1 MHGQSDDPDPS
12 QRGRT
17 IVAVIL
23 AGTVGIAIVVFSM
36 AVLWDAL
43 KSPSPGLSENATQVL
58 TGAFGAILGA
68 LAVYLGGRGSR
79 RSDQ

>member
-1 MHGQSDDPDPS
+1 MSVERPGDDDPS

-17 IVAVIL
+17 LVAIIL
-23 AGTVGIAIVVFSM
+23 AVTVGVAIVVFSI

-43 KSPSPGLSENATQVL
+43 KSPTPGLSENATQVL

-79 RSDQ
+79 RSD